1 MAVGAVVASIVSQYT
16 DKGSKAARKDIAKLG
31 KDFDAAAKKI
41 TKSFAV
47 AAAASAAFAIKL
59 GKDAVQAAAADEKQQ
74 TALATALRNT
84 TNATEQAIAAN
95 VKYLDGLELQVAI
108 DNEVLIPALQQLAQA
123 TGDLSQAQLLLRL
136 STDVSVASGKD
147 LGTVSTAITKALNGQ
162 FGALTKLGLPLDQNA
177 IKSKDL
183 GKILVQ
189 LSQISRGQAAAAA
202 DTFAGKLESLR
213 LRFNQISDTLGYALM
228 PSILLF
234 AEYLETKIA
243 PALEYFLYLNEDK
256 LTAAL
261 ESSVKN
267 IKEIANAFGNIYK
280 VISGINDLLPIGIG
294 GWIQLAVAIKAVSV
308 AGGVLT
314 TVLGILT
321 IKSKMNKDMIAGLT
335 LQNKK
340 FRDILL
346 SDASSGEKLLRV
358 YYRMKGALLSSTP
371 SVFIISQFHALK
383 TAMLA
388 SAAAGNKLAAALIL
402 VGNKLKAVAVWLLR
416 TPWGRIALGIGL
428 VVTAISKLTGSDK
441 ITLSD
446 QARAAEYSMW
456 KAAKATESMDDAVNK
471 YRSTQDKVVKKT
483 KEQIAEEKRLAA
495 IKAKADKDAKLR
507 AKFEADYAKLNDTLA
522 KRAGV
527 KLLSSED
534 EKMVQINAAIALADR
549 QKVINALDKER
560 LKAMK
565 EEILSLAVRNDLAKR
580 YQDILQA
587 LADQKID
594 TKEIT
599 ILAKMWGVPVEAV
612 EAYLA
617 TLFAVEDATITDDEI
632 INLAMKWGSTQAQAA
647 QYLDFYQYLND
658 GILSD
663 AEIEKLKTKWKLTE
677 EQVRMYADFVGVVND
692 GKLTDAEII
701 KIQDKWKLTTDQVV
715 EYIKKI
721 GSPVSYSGTLIDPAK
736 AAEIGWLNATAA
748 LQRYLDLLKA
758 GSGVVVTNPAVPPTV
773 VPPVVIPPKVDGSGL
788 GGSKTDSA
796 ASSAANAI
804 AYAVAKATGDTAKAA
819 IAAAGVTPSAL
830 ASQESGAIGAAS
842 IAAQL
847 AAAEQQVKIASSL
860 AAFKAKEAQDLA
872 ASQAAS
878 AQMDYD
884 EKFRFNRGTVA
895 TASSMNS
902 GNLMAGGSPVIN
914 VTVQGS
920 VTSEQDLVQSIR
932 TGLLRGQYNGD
943 PITLQA
949 I

>member
-41 TKSFAV
+41 TKSFLV

-59 GKDAVQAAAADEKQQ
+59 GKDSVQAAAADEKQQ

-84 TNATEQAIAAN
+84 TNATEEAIAAN
-95 VKYLDGLELQVAI
+95 IKYLDALELQVAI
-108 DNEVLIPALQQLAQA
+108 DNEKLIPALQQLAQA

-147 LGTVSTAITKALNGQ
+147 LGTVSAAITKAINGQ

-189 LSQISRGQAAAAA
+189 LSQISRGQATAAA

-213 LRFNQISDTLGYALM
+213 LKFNQISDTLGYALM

-243 PALEYFLYLNEDK
+243 PALEYFLYLNEGR

-261 ESSVKN
+261 ESGVKN
-267 IKEIANAFGNIYK
+267 IKDIANAFGNIYN

-294 GWIQLAVAIKAVSV
+294 GWIQLAVGIKAVTV

-358 YYRMKGALLSSTP
+358 YYRMKGALLNSTP
-371 SVFIISQFHALK
+371 SVFVISQFHAMK

-388 SAAAGNKLAAALIL
+388 SAAAGNKLAAALVLI
-402 VGNKLKAVAVWLLR
+402 GNKLKALAALLLK
-416 TPWGRIALGIGL
+416 TPWGRIALAAMA
-428 VVTAISKLTGSDK
+428 VVGVIAKLSGQKK
-441 ITLSD
+441 ITISD

-456 KAAKATESMDDAVNK
+456 KAAKATESMDDALNK
-471 YRSTQDKVVKKT
+471 YRQTQSKVVTKT
-483 KEQIAEEKRLAA
+483 KEQIADEKRLAA
-495 IKAKADKDAKLR
+495 IKAKQLAEDKKR

-534 EKMVQINAAIALADR
+534 EKMVQIHAAIALADR
-549 QKVINALDKER
+549 QKEINKLDKER
-560 LKAMK
+560 LERMK
-565 EEILSLAVRNDLAKR
+565 EELISMKVRNDLAKR

-587 LADQKID
+587 LADNKID
-594 TKEIT
+594 TKEIA
-599 ILAKMWGVPVEAV
+599 ILALKWEVPIEAV

-617 TLFAVEDATITDDEI
+617 TLFAVEDAIITDDEI
-632 INLAMKWGSTQAQAA
+632 VNLAMKWGSTQEQAA
-647 QYLDFYQYLND
+647 RYLDFFTYLND
-658 GILSD
+658 GFLSD
-663 AEIEKLKTKWKLTE
+663 AEIEKLKTKWKMTE
-677 EQVRMYADFVGVVND
+677 EQVRMYADFVGIVND
-692 GKLTDAEII
+692 GKLTDAEIV
-701 KIQDKWKLTTDQVV
+701 KIQNKWKLTTDQVV
-715 EYIKKI
+715 DYIKYI

-736 AAEIGWLNATAA
+736 AAEIGWLNAIAA
-748 LQRYLDLLKA
+748 LERYLALLKA

-773 VPPVVIPPKVDGSGL
+773 VPPVVVPPKVDGSGL
-788 GGSKTDSA
+788 GGSRTDSA
-796 ASSAANAI
+796 ASAASAI
-804 AYAVAKATGDTAKAA
+804 AYAVAKAAGDMTGAA
-819 IAAAGVTPSAL
+819 IAAAGVNPSAI
-830 ASQESGAIGAAS
+830 ASGESGAIGAAS

-847 AAAEQQVKIASSL
+847 AAAEVVVANAATL
-860 AAFKAKEAQDLA
+860 AQFKAKEAEDLA
-872 ASQAAS
+872 ASQAAARS
-878 AQMDYD
+878 MDYD
-884 EKFRFNRGTVA
+884 ERFRFNRGTVA
-895 TASSMNS
+895 TASTMNS
-902 GNLMAGGSPVIN
+902 GNLMGGGTTVN
-914 VTVQGS
+914 VVVNGS
-920 VTSEQDLVQSIR
+920 VTSEQDLVTTIR
-932 TGLLRGQYNGD
+932 NGLLSQQYNGD
-943 PITLQA
+943 SITLQA
-949 I
+949 V